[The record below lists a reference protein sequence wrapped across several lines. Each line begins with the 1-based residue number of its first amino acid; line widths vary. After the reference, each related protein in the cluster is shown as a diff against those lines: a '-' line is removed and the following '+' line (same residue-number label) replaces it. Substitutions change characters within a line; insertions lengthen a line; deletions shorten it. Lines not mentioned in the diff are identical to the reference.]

1 MKMGEKRT
9 VDALRNNANSPTREA
24 RLATA
29 HPRLCTATKRGTG
42 EPCARYAIRGG
53 NVCGSHGGHTKH
65 VRRKA
70 NERLE
75 FAKDMM
81 LGRAI
86 MGIPEPEPPQ
96 QKPPKPKPKPNPK
109 PKPATPAQPPPD
121 TAATVPAS
129 SGEVMHITKEQHE
142 AMKRGELPADD
153 HAAVPPDSTRKRA
166 DRSIPPPW
174 ALPPPASPRGQLTTE
189 EDAAS
194 AAAQANRAAGVSH
207 TRRKRR

>member
-1 MKMGEKRT
+1 MSCPPGKAR
-9 VDALRNNANSPTREA
+9 APTYAERQGD
-24 RLATA
+24 
-29 HPRLCTATKRGTG
+29 PRLCSATAKHGKRCG
-42 EPCARYAIRGG
+42 AWAIRGG
-53 NVCGSHGGHTKH
+53 NVCRRHGGQYKNT
-65 VRRKA
+65 RRKA
-70 NERLE
+70 QERLE

-86 MGIPEPEPPQ
+86 MGIPEPQAPQ

-153 HAAVPPDSTRKRA
+153 HTAVPPDSTRKRA

-174 ALPPPASPRGQLTTE
+174 AEPPPASPRGQLTTE
-189 EDAAS
+189 EDALA
-194 AAAQANRAAGVSH
+194 AAAQANRRAGVSRVRH
-207 TRRKRR
+207 KRR